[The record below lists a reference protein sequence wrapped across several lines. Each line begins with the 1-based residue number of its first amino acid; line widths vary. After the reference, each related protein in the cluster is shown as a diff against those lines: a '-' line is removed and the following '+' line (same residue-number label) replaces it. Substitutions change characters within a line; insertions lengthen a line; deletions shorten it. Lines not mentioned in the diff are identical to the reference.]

1 MVRYV
6 VHGRGMSD
14 FVGDPMQLGKL
25 RDGALD
31 GIRIDEI
38 GEPTHG
44 LFLDAIETTGGAI
57 ALQRS
62 DVAGEPRL
70 DKAHSGLV
78 KREGIAC
85 RARSRCVASIVSDFV
100 GHSRQCNTKTCT

>member
-6 VHGRGMSD
+6 VHGRTVSD
-14 FVGDPMQLGKL
+14 FIGDPMKLGKL
-25 RDGALD
+25 RDGTLD

-57 ALQRS
+57 ALEGS

-70 DKAHSGLV
+70 GKA
-78 KREGIAC
+78 
-85 RARSRCVASIVSDFV
+85 
-100 GHSRQCNTKTCT
+100 